1 MRKGK
6 LLFMML
12 MAWLLPTAISAQVNL
27 SEGPYTCGFESETE
41 LAGWSVYNIQE
52 YENSSTGVYSQQQ
65 HSGSAC
71 FGFIYTMNTPQYI
84 ISPELSGTENGVEFE
99 FYYKSYSTT
108 YGPET
113 FKVGYSKSSS
123 TVTDDTWVWG
133 DEVTANN
140 TTYQA
145 YKETLPP
152 GVKYVSVQCT
162 SYDKF
167 YFFIDDFTFKAAE
180 AGICWKPTNVSVANI
195 TNHSADISWTP
206 ANEEQDQWQI
216 SFYTDASETPDDGDI
231 VVSGSTT
238 YTLDGLTP
246 ETTYYIAVRTACGG
260 DSYSAWTS
268 VSSFTTTARYAAPT
282 DVAASNITDSSADI
296 TWTAA
301 ADATTYNLR
310 YKEGVD
316 VSQPDA
322 IPDGWTLLDEDG
334 DGNNWITV
342 EYTDGEKAFV
352 SFSYDNS
359 THMALTP
366 DNWLITPKMTL
377 GGTFTFNAR
386 GRDPSYADEHFAVF
400 VSTTTLNAS
409 SFTQVSEEFTATD
422 TQTTY
427 TVDLSEYAGQQGYIA
442 IRHFNVSDQFS
453 LMVTDIEYSAGD
465 WTVVNGARNPYP
477 LTGLNP
483 ATPYIA
489 EVQSVYGSEGTSAW
503 AGTSFTT
510 INLFAPPTDVVAD
523 NVTATSAD
531 IDWTV
536 NGIETKWNLRYTP
549 VADID
554 TESFESGSLNGWTT
568 IDSDGDGNDWGI
580 FPTAEY
586 ASNAFGHNSIS
597 CMSSASYDNATYR
610 ALTPDNWLISPKTAL
625 KGTFQFWAKA
635 ADASYPDEKFAVFVS
650 TDSNTDVSD
659 FAMVSEQYTAT
670 GDWKLY
676 TVDLNSFKG
685 QEGYVAIR
693 HYDCTNM
700 YLLYVDDIAFVEEK
714 EVVWTEVNG
723 VTEHPVALSDLETGT
738 TYRVQVQAVYDDG
751 TTSEWVEGEFTTV
764 AELTLLD
771 NDYEQPADQKNTALL
786 AKYLYKEAN
795 VTLSGRTFYKDGNW
809 NTLILPF
816 SLSPNQMAASPLA
829 GAEVQYPGGESTV
842 EGTHVTLKM
851 NTFTDGIVAGYPF
864 FVRWSSG
871 EDITDPTFNGVFI
884 EEAQDP
890 LFPINKDYT
899 IYTIG
904 YYSADMLQPESA
916 LPEDEPLIYYL
927 STDNKL
933 RFTGTPRLM
942 GAFRHGFVFRKT
954 ETGALDFTLDFDGDE
969 VTGITEV
976 DGGKVQGAPEGFYN
990 LQGVKLS
997 AQPKQKGVYI
1007 QNGKKVI
1014 IK

>member
-6 LLFMML
+6 LLFLLL
-12 MAWLLPTAISAQVNL
+12 MALLLPTAIKAQVAL
-27 SEGPYTCGFESETE
+27 PYTCGFEEGEDLS
-41 LAGWSVYNIQE
+41 GWSGDNWAELSQFKTGLVSGISNSGDISFLFVYTTNP
-52 YENSSTGVYSQQQ
+52 
-65 HSGSAC
+65 
-71 FGFIYTMNTPQYI
+71 PQYL
-84 ISPELSGTENGVEFE
+84 ISPELTGTENGVEVE
-99 FYYKSYSTT
+99 FYYSAYSQQ
-108 YGPET
+108 YPET
-113 FKVGYSKSSS
+113 FKVGYSKESND
-123 TVTDDTWVWG
+123 VTDGSWEWE
-133 DEVTANN
+133 DEVTAKN
-140 TTYQA
+140 TDFEKYSTI
-145 YKETLPP
+145 LPA
-152 GVKYVSVQCT
+152 GAKYVAVACT
-162 SYDKF
+162 SYDAF
-167 YFFIDDFTFKAAE
+167 YFFVDDFSFMAPGACKPVKDVTASDITF
-180 AGICWKPTNVSVANI
+180 SSAN
-195 TNHSADISWTP
+195 ISWTLSDT
-206 ANEEQDQWQI
+206 EQDEWQV
-216 SFYTDASETPDDGDI
+216 SVFGEGETPEDGDI
-231 VVSGSTT
+231 YVTNT
-238 YTLDGLTP
+238 NPYLLEGLSP
-246 ETTYYIAVRTACGG
+246 ETTYQVAVRAFCG
-260 DSYSAWTS
+260 DNNYSAWS
-268 VSSFTTTARYAAPT
+268 KVASFTTTARYAAPT

-322 IPDGWTLLDEDG
+322 IPDGWTLLDEDA

-342 EYTDGEKAFV
+342 TYDDGEKAFV

-359 THMALTP
+359 TYTALTP

-386 GRDPSYADEHFAVF
+386 GRDPSYAYEHFAVF

-409 SFTQVSEEFTATD
+409 SFTQVSEEFTATG

-427 TVDLSEYAGQQGYIA
+427 TVDLSDYAGQQGYIA
-442 IRHFNVSDQFS
+442 IRHYNVTDMFS

-465 WTVVNGARNPYP
+465 WTVVNGVTSPYTI
-477 LTGLNP
+477 TGLNA
-483 ATPYIA
+483 ATPYTA

-510 INLFAPPTDVVAD
+510 INLLAPPTDVVAD
-523 NVTATSAD
+523 NVTATTAD

-549 VADID
+549 VPDID
-554 TESFESGSLNGWTT
+554 AESFESGSLNGWTT

-586 ASNAFGHNSIS
+586 AGNAFGHNSVS
-597 CMSSASYDNATYR
+597 CMSSASYDDATDR

-676 TVDLNSFKG
+676 TVDLNGFKG

-700 YLLYVDDIAFVEEK
+700 FWLFVDDIAFVNES

-771 NDYEQPADQKNTALL
+771 NDYDLPADQKNTALL

-829 GAEVQYPGGESTV
+829 DAEVQYPSGESTV

-871 EDITDPTFNGVFI
+871 ENITDPTFNGVFI